1 MYVCVQLTSWIK
13 SQSHERWKYF
23 TEKYYWMFSLYMKL
37 CHVWPEGSEAPVFY
51 LSISGR
57 SLTVSLFFPGGWLG
71 KSILKQFYTQSNII
85 TDKLDEREMKEA
97 ADYLLSVEIQMEGKR
112 ESQRVFQ
119 DHRYLNRKKKLCL
132 LGHFLPTE
140 GLFPPNDS
148 FIFFAT
154 YTYHVDGFY
163 CFSWEIKLQ
172 HSSFFFFPTKCKHRW
187 FSKHYGSIES

>member
-112 ESQRVFQ
+112 ESQQVFQ
-119 DHRYLNRKKKLCL
+119 DHRYLNRKKIIMSSGPFSSYWGIVPPKWLFYIFL
-132 LGHFLPTE
+132 LPIHTM
-140 GLFPPNDS
+140 
-148 FIFFAT
+148 
-154 YTYHVDGFY
+154 
-163 CFSWEIKLQ
+163 
-172 HSSFFFFPTKCKHRW
+172 
-187 FSKHYGSIES
+187 